1 MDNPLNKKFILN
13 DLWIV
18 PTADVCLKNYSEL
31 SALMFFESRI
41 YAEVYDDLLVFSF
54 YRSLLII
61 YTLFF
66 LYSSNCSM
74 NETII
79 TGTWL
84 TVY

>member
-1 MDNPLNKKFILN
+1 M
-13 DLWIV
+13 WII
-18 PTADVCLKNYSEL
+18 PTADVCLKDYVNL

-41 YAEVYDDLLVFSF
+41 FAEVYDDLLVFSF

-61 YTLFF
+61 YILF
-66 LYSSNCSM
+66 LYYATYCSQ
-74 NETII
+74 NNTIF